1 MKQIALSIAL
11 GAFSLP
17 SMAQVAF
24 YQEDEAETIVA
35 LTAIICG
42 CALPL
47 IIIFAVFWFKYKT
60 KQAKYRLASQA
71 LNCGKEV
78 PKGLFQS
85 DDTYT
90 ENKRIL
96 SKGIK
101 NTFLGLGLIIFLW
114 FLTGEEGLAAIGCL
128 ISCMG
133 IGQIVTAYVTR
144 EKNPAPNDERPD
156 TEITI
161 RDEE

>member
-1 MKQIALSIAL
+1 MKHIALSIAL
-11 GAFSLP
+11 GLFSLP
-17 SMAQVAF
+17 SMAQVAVF
-24 YQEDEAETIVA
+24 HEDEAETIIT
-35 LTAIICG
+35 LTAIICS

-47 IIIFAVFWFKYKT
+47 LIIFAAFWFNYKT

-85 DDTYT
+85 DDAHT

-101 NTFLGLGLIIFLW
+101 NTFLGLGLSIVLW
-114 FLTGEEGLAAIGCL
+114 YLTGEEGLAAIGCL

-133 IGQIVTAYVTR
+133 IGQVITAYATR
-144 EKNPAPNDERPD
+144 EKHSAPNADRPD

-161 RDEE
+161 RNEE